1 MIFLYTKMTTILYQS
16 SSNKQVQIRQEVEI
30 IIFCTSAIL
39 EALAIILNII
49 ILLRNNQSIIGK
61 NSHSENGEDV
71 ATRNKESFIVEEL
84 IK

>member
-1 MIFLYTKMTTILYQS
+1 MTTILYQS

-30 IIFCTSAIL
+30 IIFCTSAIP

-49 ILLRNNQSIIGK
+49 MLLRNNQSIIGK